1 MTYQPQP
8 AASLLRLGREGDF
21 SVPWPEKGGRRRAE
35 DGDFFRSVAGLRASR
50 GQTGGRFSFT
60 GRKSEGTESELI
72 KSSVELPG
80 TPVWLLSALSPVRS
94 GNMSRLLPAAFRLF
108 PHILCKVHFP
118 SQADWTGGR
127 RPLRSYLAPFSY
139 GCPLAFGAEDLP
151 TNRIRI
157 TIVIKYG
164 SMARICDG
172 TAKFPPPRVTVSA

>member
-1 MTYQPQP
+1 MIWW
-8 AASLLRLGREGDF
+8 
-21 SVPWPEKGGRRRAE
+21 SV
-35 DGDFFRSVAGLRASR
+35 GLRADSCRSR
-50 GQTGGRFSFT
+50 GKTAFT
-60 GRKSEGTESELI
+60 GRGFPDSESELI